1 MIDKIVG
8 TIEQRRNE
16 LKTQSQMVEV
26 IDFGAGNPSDKR
38 SKKQMEMGVKVEIPL
53 RDLAKI
59 GVKKEKAECIYTVF
73 FFFGAQN
80 NPRAWNLL
88 WIFK

>member
-1 MIDKIVG
+1 MIDKIVE

-16 LKTQSQMVEV
+16 LKTQLQMLEV

-59 GVKKEKAECIYTVF
+59 GVKKRKSGMYLYDF